1 MIDGCLEL
9 RSVPAP
15 DENWAKC
22 LTNELAEG
30 LVEVVADVFVLLL
43 LVNQLIC
50 TDAHHVM
57 RTLRY
62 VKHSSTEHGLDK
74 RSSEVSLVLLCPECI
89 LNV

>member
-1 MIDGCLEL
+1 M
-9 RSVPAP
+9 PAP
-15 DENWAKC
+15 DENRAKS

-50 TDAHHVM
+50 TDAHHHVM

-62 VKHSSTEHGLDK
+62 VMSSTSATEHGLDK
-74 RSSEVSLVLLCPECI
+74 RSSTEVSLVLLSSVYVSSPA
-89 LNV
+89 

>member
-1 MIDGCLEL
+1 M

-15 DENWAKC
+15 DENRAKS

-50 TDAHHVM
+50 TDAHHHVM

-62 VKHSSTEHGLDK
+62 VKHISYRTRIRQAQQH
-74 RSSEVSLVLLCPECI
+74 
-89 LNV
+89 